1 MTFTGGF
8 DDAYFVGSQEPLTL
22 ALRYTNDDAT
32 LARMRGEGGCVV
44 GPLVHAFNSVAGA

>member
-32 LARMRGEGGCVV
+32 LARMRGGV
-44 GPLVHAFNSVAGA
+44 GPLVHAFNHS